1 MHEDI
6 RQVIFVFF
14 TQEDI
19 LHCVSSVRIQSF
31 SDPYSVQRRDKTVSK
46 TPNTDIFDGV
56 LVFAIAL
63 QLY

>member
-1 MHEDI
+1 MQEDI

-31 SDPYSVQRRDKTVSK
+31 SDPYSVQRREKT
-46 TPNTDIFDGV
+46 D
-56 LVFAIAL
+56 
-63 QLY
+63 Q